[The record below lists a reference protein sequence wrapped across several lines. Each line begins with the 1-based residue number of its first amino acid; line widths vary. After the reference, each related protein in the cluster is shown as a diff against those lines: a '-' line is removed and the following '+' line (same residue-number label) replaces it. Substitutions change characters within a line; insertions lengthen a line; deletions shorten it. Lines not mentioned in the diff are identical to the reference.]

1 MLDRNHTEL
10 PVDFDKIL
18 NLEEIK
24 FLVNKKT
31 MKFSVRNNSILQL
44 LNTGWVIKCLFYL
57 QISSQIIQHF
67 TCKSVMIH
75 RQVHLPIPCYDF
87 CFL

>member
-44 LNTGWVIKCLFYL
+44 LNTGWVIKCCFFANFFTNNTTFY
-57 QISSQIIQHF
+57 I
-67 TCKSVMIH
+67 
-75 RQVHLPIPCYDF
+75 
-87 CFL
+87 